1 MKKSFLTILLI
12 IIMVL
17 SIVLLSAC
25 NREMDSQ
32 QAKETVLKILKD
44 LNALKDF
51 QLETQTFS
59 LINDDEEDYSAI
71 ENSYILKSSGE
82 QENKKVYYKMDSRD
96 ITSPDKKS
104 YSQNIGEIYFGK
116 AGDKYYYFLTVE
128 DNEYQ
133 QGELKSNKSEKEY
146 EIVEE
151 SEFLEE
157 SADFQD
163 TIFKNFFKVL
173 KYSFAELLEL
183 EDAKITATKSF
194 KNMALTLS
202 YTEEEVTYNM
212 NIDFTKDRI
221 NKILTT
227 VTSEEDGKTIEIY
240 SITHVFTY
248 NIKSIKLPSTDDY
261 DLRENS

>member
-1 MKKSFLTILLI
+1 
-12 IIMVL
+12 MVL

-194 KNMALTLS
+194 KTWL
-202 YTEEEVTYNM
+202 
-212 NIDFTKDRI
+212 
-221 NKILTT
+221 
-227 VTSEEDGKTIEIY
+227 
-240 SITHVFTY
+240 
-248 NIKSIKLPSTDDY
+248 
-261 DLRENS
+261 

>member
-1 MKKSFLTILLI
+1 
-12 IIMVL
+12 
-17 SIVLLSAC
+17 
-25 NREMDSQ
+25 
-32 QAKETVLKILKD
+32 
-44 LNALKDF
+44 
-51 QLETQTFS
+51 
-59 LINDDEEDYSAI
+59 
-71 ENSYILKSSGE
+71 
-82 QENKKVYYKMDSRD
+82 MDSRD

-261 DLRENS
+261 ELRENS